1 MLILHR
7 RLIRSG
13 LEHRCIA
20 FGRMAATHM
29 LKLERIQ
36 YRCLRIALGL
46 MRSTHVQTL
55 DVIGGVPPLRLRFSM
70 LNHKNLISTFST
82 GGHPLRR
89 LLAVLSKLNSTKI
102 VREFDMVG
110 YYDLEPVRSVYD
122 YPLEALLH
130 VPNAND
136 VVERKLTS
144 VGWGSHDMDPVTCG
158 SKGQQTG

>member
-1 MLILHR
+1 
-7 RLIRSG
+7 
-13 LEHRCIA
+13 
-20 FGRMAATHM
+20 
-29 LKLERIQ
+29 
-36 YRCLRIALGL
+36 
-46 MRSTHVQTL
+46 
-55 DVIGGVPPLRLRFSM
+55 
-70 LNHKNLISTFST
+70 
-82 GGHPLRR
+82 
-89 LLAVLSKLNSTKI
+89 VLSKLNSTKI